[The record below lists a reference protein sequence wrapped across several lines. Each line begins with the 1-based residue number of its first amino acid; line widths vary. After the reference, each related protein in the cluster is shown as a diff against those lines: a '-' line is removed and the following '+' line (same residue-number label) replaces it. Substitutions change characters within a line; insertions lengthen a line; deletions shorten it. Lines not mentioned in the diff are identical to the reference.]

1 MKKEELYSYKPWLIL
16 SVFVLSMV
24 LVTFSSVN
32 AADPD
37 LAGNAF
43 DSWSTGG
50 YRTVT
55 VELPS
60 EVKIPAAAP
69 QDECVLD
76 TNGLVSHWPLDETA
90 GATTF
95 VDVAGSINGTCD
107 NGAGTCPTRSFGKVG
122 GAYTF
127 TASEQDIITVPA
139 DVPPG
144 LGTYNTMANG
154 DFSAGVWVKTTQ
166 ACKTNELNNKVFFGR
181 YRDAMANGTWWLGC
195 TIPDGEV
202 DSVAVFRLRD
212 SSNNAR
218 QIDGTSKI
226 NDGMWHYI
234 VGVRDAGSD
243 VNYLYVDGELEGT
256 LNAPAYIADAD
267 KFSSDDPITMGA
279 YDIPTPYYLDGTLD
293 EVVLYDRVMPEN
305 EISTYYDA
313 CEAASAVNYIP
324 IVYADR

>member
-1 MKKEELYSYKPWLIL
+1 MKKEAFYSDKTWLIFAF
-16 SVFVLSMV
+16 FVVLML
-24 LVTFSSVN
+24 LVTFRIVN
-32 AADPD
+32 AADPE

-43 DSWSTGG
+43 DPWSTGG
-50 YRTVT
+50 YREVT
-55 VELPS
+55 VEFPS

-69 QDECVLD
+69 QEECVLNS
-76 TNGLVSHWPLDETA
+76 NGLVSHWPLDEAA

-127 TASEQDIITVPA
+127 TANEQDVITVPA
-139 DVPPG
+139 DSPPG
-144 LGTYNTMANG
+144 LGIYNNVANG

-181 YRDAMANGTWWLGC
+181 YRDEITNGTWWLGC

-243 VNYLYVDGELEGT
+243 VNYLYVDGVLEGT
-256 LNAPAYIADAD
+256 LNTPAYIADAE

-293 EVVLYDRVMPEN
+293 EVVLYNRVMPAN

-313 CEAASAVNYIP
+313 CEAASTFNYIP
-324 IVYADR
+324 LVFTDR